1 MRCFPD
7 RSFETDA
14 GQKWV
19 VRESPS
25 RELLMVI
32 TIGPD
37 AKPQCITMK
46 VGPDGKLD
54 PLKAAV

>member
-1 MRCFPD
+1 M
-7 RSFETDA
+7 
-14 GQKWV
+14 